1 MSKTATMELKK
12 LELSEYTIE
21 SPDGRIYCSML
32 IPNGT
37 CFSDGYEL
45 ASSMKVAKGHRIREV
60 LIFGKKFIEDLLKE
74 PNRYVCQK
82 ATDAKLDT
90 VPRKIDCSSCERYQ
104 AFQIRLNEE
113 VENKRQGAGAEI

>member
-1 MSKTATMELKK
+1 
-12 LELSEYTIE
+12 
-21 SPDGRIYCSML
+21 
-32 IPNGT
+32 
-37 CFSDGYEL
+37 
-45 ASSMKVAKGHRIREV
+45 MKYLNFYQDNYLYARR
-60 LIFGKKFIEDLLKE
+60 KE
-74 PNRYVCQK
+74 TSRYDCQK